1 MRLEPGALRGLS
13 CLITCLSS
21 VRVKACRFS
30 ECWVC
35 VASSLSTSG
44 SKVLS

>member
-1 MRLEPGALRGLS
+1 MRSELGALSGLS

-35 VASSLSTSG
+35 VASSPSTSA